1 MAEDDI
7 PDALPADFPEPPAA
21 SPYKNLW
28 VPLVVVPALIVMVLV
43 LVWVLFGSL
52 AGSEKSPAENV
63 QRMVE
68 GSSNEREQ
76 ASILLVNQIRGYLED
91 QRAGKETTWEL
102 DASFL
107 PEVERALAEVEPDE
121 VIFRYV
127 LAFVLLQLGDP
138 EGVDHLIGLL
148 AASDDEDPGGEVRF
162 LVLHTLGVLGPT
174 LDAPTRAAA
183 VAAVLPFLSS
193 QDPGLRLMATSALQG
208 LPGEESLAA
217 LERALGDP
225 ALDVRGSAAISLSL
239 LGDPAGADVL
249 RELLDPAAYAAER
262 AVSST
267 RWASG
272 EQVSATRIQAVH
284 ALARLGRAQDLAALE
299 PLARDDEDLNV
310 REAALRALADAPR

>member
-1 MAEDDI
+1 MADEI
-7 PDALPADFPEPPAA
+7 PEALPADFPEAPAP

-91 QRAGKETTWEL
+91 QREGKPSTWEL

-107 PEVERALAEVEPDE
+107 PEVERALADVEPDE
-121 VIFRYV
+121 VLFRYV
-127 LAFVLLQLGDP
+127 LAFVQLELGDAQGQ
-138 EGVDHLIGLL
+138 ENLIELL
-148 AASDDEDPGGEVRF
+148 SAGEDDDPGGEVRF

-174 LDAPTRAAA
+174 LDEAGRKRAL
-183 VAAVLPFLSS
+183 AAVLPYMES
-193 QDPGLRLMATSALQG
+193 QDAGLRLMATSALQG
-208 LPGEESLAA
+208 LPGEESVAA
-217 LERALGDP
+217 LQRALMDG

-239 LGDPAGADVL
+239 LGDPSGAGVL
-249 RELLDPAAYAAER
+249 RELLDPASYAAEH
-262 AVSST
+262 AVSVE
-267 RWASG
+267 RWGSG
-272 EQVSATRIQAVH
+272 EQVSATRIQAVQ
-284 ALARLGRAQDLAALE
+284 ALARLGRPEDLAALE
-299 PLARDDEDLNV
+299 PLARDDTDPNV
-310 REAALRALADAPR
+310 RQAALRALADAPH